1 MPPYLLVPDPLLL
14 EPVPELE
21 SGLEPMPLELGLG
34 VLLLLEDP
42 LLDGLLLDGL
52 LELEVPPL
60 ELLLPEL
67 LLPDLL
73 NAASHS
79 WREIEPS
86 LFLSTDENV
95 GVEPLAPL
103 DALLGEEELGEAEEE
118 LDAPPEA
125 LPDDLLSVAL
135 GLELG
140 EEELGEAEE
149 ELDAPP
155 EALPD
160 DLLLSVA
167 LGLALDPD
175 LSDEVLCAAATPASA
190 KSAAAVAV

>member
-1 MPPYLLVPDPLLL
+1 
-14 EPVPELE
+14 
-21 SGLEPMPLELGLG
+21 
-34 VLLLLEDP
+34 
-42 LLDGLLLDGL
+42 
-52 LELEVPPL
+52 
-60 ELLLPEL
+60 
-67 LLPDLL
+67 
-73 NAASHS
+73 
-79 WREIEPS
+79 
-86 LFLSTDENV
+86 LFLSTDENE

-103 DALLGEEELGEAEEE
+103 DAPLGEEELGEAEEE

-160 DLLLSVA
+160 DLLSVA
-167 LGLALDPD
+167 LGLELDPD
-175 LSDEVLCAAATPASA
+175 APLLVPDEVLCAAAMPASA
-190 KSAAAVAV
+190 KSAAAVAVPTTLSIMCEFLLGRLGENCNGD

>member
-1 MPPYLLVPDPLLL
+1 
-14 EPVPELE
+14 
-21 SGLEPMPLELGLG
+21 
-34 VLLLLEDP
+34 
-42 LLDGLLLDGL
+42 
-52 LELEVPPL
+52 
-60 ELLLPEL
+60 
-67 LLPDLL
+67 
-73 NAASHS
+73 
-79 WREIEPS
+79 
-86 LFLSTDENV
+86 LFLSTDEND

-103 DALLGEEELGEAEEE
+103 EAPLGEDEELELGEAELGEAEEE

-160 DLLLSVA
+160 DLLSVA
-167 LGLALDPD
+167 LGLELL
-175 LSDEVLCAAATPASA
+175 LSDEVLCATATPDSA
-190 KSAAAVAV
+190 RSAAAVAV

>member
-1 MPPYLLVPDPLLL
+1 
-14 EPVPELE
+14 
-21 SGLEPMPLELGLG
+21 
-34 VLLLLEDP
+34 
-42 LLDGLLLDGL
+42 
-52 LELEVPPL
+52 
-60 ELLLPEL
+60 
-67 LLPDLL
+67 
-73 NAASHS
+73 
-79 WREIEPS
+79 
-86 LFLSTDENV
+86 LFLSTDENE

-103 DALLGEEELGEAEEE
+103 DA
-118 LDAPPEA
+118 P
-125 LPDDLLSVAL
+125 
-135 GLELG
+135 LG

-190 KSAAAVAV
+190 KRAAAVAV

>member
-1 MPPYLLVPDPLLL
+1 
-14 EPVPELE
+14 
-21 SGLEPMPLELGLG
+21 
-34 VLLLLEDP
+34 
-42 LLDGLLLDGL
+42 
-52 LELEVPPL
+52 
-60 ELLLPEL
+60 
-67 LLPDLL
+67 
-73 NAASHS
+73 
-79 WREIEPS
+79 
-86 LFLSTDENV
+86 LFLSTDENE

-103 DALLGEEELGEAEEE
+103 DAPLGEAEE
-118 LDAPPEA
+118 
-125 LPDDLLSVAL
+125 
-135 GLELG
+135 LELG

-190 KSAAAVAV
+190 KRAAAVAV